1 MEFYASIF
9 AMTRIPK
16 LYETAA
22 EAREPD
28 VSDNLAPM
36 QADRAE
42 NLQKRQER
50 RRRLAIAGAAILL
63 TPILVKAGIE
73 SYDYGYHP
81 QNQPAHQ
88 AEAGH

>member
-1 MEFYASIF
+1 
-9 AMTRIPK
+9 MTRIPK
-16 LYETAA
+16 LYETPA

-28 VSDNLAPM
+28 VSDRLASM
-36 QADRAE
+36 RAGRTE
-42 NLQKRQER
+42 NLRSRQER
-50 RRRLAIAGAAILL
+50 RRRLAIAGAALLL

-81 QNQPAHQ
+81 QNHPAHQ